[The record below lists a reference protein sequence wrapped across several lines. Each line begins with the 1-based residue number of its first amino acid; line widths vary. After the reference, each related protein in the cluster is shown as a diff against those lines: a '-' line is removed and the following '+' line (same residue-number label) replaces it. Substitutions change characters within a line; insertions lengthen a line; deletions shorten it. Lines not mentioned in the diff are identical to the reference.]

1 MERVVKIAR
10 QILEENPVMDN
21 DLNGLN
27 ALEKELLEVLLQIK
41 SKQEITKERL
51 DQIQETLFGYMQ
63 DDFSKKI
70 QISDQND
77 DIDALSLTINFLGD
91 ELETHINEIKN
102 RAEEKEVLLKEIH
115 HRVKNNMQVIT
126 SLLSLQSGFI
136 DDEKVKNIFRN
147 SQYRINSMA
156 TVHEMLYKSENLNK
170 INYNEYLKELV
181 NKLVL
186 AIKGHDNKIR
196 VLTDVPDIFLNLDT
210 AIPLGLLINE
220 IVTNSLKYGFE
231 NSREGEIIIR
241 IKTIEEGSYI
251 MDISDNGVGF
261 TMDQNFSNTRTLGLK
276 LIYKLAMQLK
286 GEIKRLEN
294 HKGTYY
300 QLQFKEIKQNGK

>member
-51 DQIQETLFGYMQ
+51 EQIQETLFGYMQ